1 MDLPPIRTETP
12 TQFDL
17 ARWLFL
23 LIEEREGPVK
33 TRLEALALMTEC
45 MAAIRPPER

>member
-17 ARWLFL
+17 ARWLFT
-23 LIEEREGPVK
+23 LIEAREGPVK
-33 TRLEALALMTEC
+33 NRTDALALMVEC